1 MRPHVGAYE
10 NVAADLGSKLS
21 ELGDV
26 LKSGYNA
33 DFVAERA
40 LNG

>member
-1 MRPHVGAYE
+1 V
-10 NVAADLGSKLS
+10 S
-21 ELGDV
+21 ELVCGDV

-40 LNG
+40 LNGGDR